1 MSQVIVFK
9 QDSGVLAVVHPS
21 AEALLKYGIEAIARK
36 DVPAGKPFR
45 IMELADIP
53 TDRALRNAWTIDD
66 ALLSHGVGSEL
77 SVFEGVPE

>member
-9 QDSGVLAVVHPS
+9 QDGGVLAVVHPS
-21 AEALLKYGIEAIARK
+21 AEALSKYGIEAIARK

-77 SVFEGVPE
+77 SVFEWVPE